1 MLLPV
6 VYQAMA
12 QKAPATDAP
21 KGPKHDQSIGI
32 TTGAQGFGAEYR
44 YGLFSSLN
52 LRAGFSYLPLSRDN
66 VFKLHDLNSN
76 NTVSAKFTGISL
88 LADFTPFKGF
98 GFLRIVGGASYLV
111 QANGHVFVQP
121 TDAYK
126 YGDIALSQDQVGNLD
141 MDVNWKG
148 IAPYAG
154 LGFVHAFPKKKFN
167 INLDL
172 GVYHLVA
179 PTAQMTGTGLLAG
192 NSSQSSTL
200 QNNVSDIRWAPKV
213 QLNFNFKL

>member
-32 TTGAQGFGAEYR
+32 NTGAQGIGIDYR
-44 YGLFSSLN
+44 YGLFSNLN
-52 LRAGFSYLPLSRDN
+52 LRAGFNYLPVSANNLFTISDLHSDN
-66 VFKLHDLNSN
+66 KL
-76 NTVSAKFTGISL
+76 TAKFTGLSL
-88 LADFTPFKGF
+88 LADFTPFKSF

-111 QANGHVFVQP
+111 QANGHAFIQP
-121 TDAYK
+121 TDTYK
-126 YGDIALSQDQVGNLD
+126 YGDITLSQSQVGNLD

-148 IAPYAG
+148 LAPYAG
-154 LGFVHAFPKKKFN
+154 LGFVHAFPKKRFN

-172 GVYHLVA
+172 GVYHLA
-179 PTAQMTGTGLLAG
+179 QPTAQITGTGLLAG

-200 QNNVSDIRWAPKV
+200 QNNVSDYRWAPKF